1 MNSRWSRDPRLLGGK
16 AAVARIT
23 SNDMRLLQMLAK
35 YRYLQ
40 SDDIHALL
48 GGSVAYLTDRLD
60 LLYRKPNQFIN
71 RPA

>member
-1 MNSRWSRDPRLLGGK
+1 MNSRWSREPRLLGGK

-40 SDDIHALL
+40 ILL
-48 GGSVAYLTDRLD
+48 QKSVEGHPRW
-60 LLYRKPNQFIN
+60 
-71 RPA
+71 